1 MNLKRQGRRSAWKG
15 VTMQSTGNT
24 RNSLKLDAVM
34 EIHAAFEAVL
44 KNDKC
49 RSCACLYRDVLGD
62 VSEKIRAFG
71 ESENDNRLVPV
82 QKDFERWIKEADV
95 LNMHG

>member
-1 MNLKRQGRRSAWKG
+1 
-15 VTMQSTGNT
+15 MQSTDNT
-24 RNSLKLDAVM
+24 RISPKLDAVR

-62 VSEKIRAFG
+62 VAEKIRAFG
-71 ESENDNRLVPV
+71 ESENDNRLAPIE
-82 QKDFERWIKEADV
+82 KDFDRWIKEADV

>member
-1 MNLKRQGRRSAWKG
+1 
-15 VTMQSTGNT
+15 MQSTGNT
-24 RNSLKLDAVM
+24 RNLPKIDAVR

-62 VSEKIRAFG
+62 VAEKIRAFR
-71 ESENDNRLVPV
+71 ESENEKRVVPIE
-82 QKDFERWIKEADV
+82 KDFDRWIKEADV